1 MFTLSLCMIVR
12 NEEQT
17 LDRILSCAKKFCDE
31 IIIVDTGSTDNTI
44 DICRKYTSNI
54 YNFEWQDDFS
64 LARNFS
70 FSKATKDYII
80 WLDADDNITK
90 ENIEKLINLKSKENT
105 ETDFYMLKYVMGF
118 VNNAP
123 TFEFYRERI
132 IKNNHNYKWQ
142 GFIHEAITPQGN
154 IKYLDIQIEHRKE
167 KTNPPMRNLKIYRKA
182 LKRGLKFSAREQ
194 YYYARELYFNN
205 YFKKTII
212 ELKKYLHMPNKYEPN
227 IIDAYLI
234 IAKSHIKLKD
244 FSSALN
250 VIFDCIKTHI
260 PTPEICCLLAQIY
273 EEFQNINYA
282 ILWYNIAMLT
292 PSPKSG
298 FIQKDYEDFIPLIEL
313 CRIYYKF
320 NYTKSKEYFNKAKTL
335 KPDDELII
343 ANNNFFEK

>member
-12 NEEQT
+12 DEEQT
-17 LDRILSCAKKFCDE
+17 IDRILNCAQKFCDE
-31 IIIVDTGSTDNTI
+31 IIIVDTGSVDNTI
-44 DICRKYTSNI
+44 NICSKYTSKI
-54 YNFEWQDDFS
+54 YHFEWQDNFS
-64 LARNFS
+64 LARNYS

-80 WLDADDNITK
+80 WLDADDYITPT
-90 ENIEKLINLKSKENT
+90 NIEKLIDLKNKEDIK
-105 ETDFYMLKYVMGF
+105 TDFYMLKYVMGF
-118 VNNAP
+118 VDNKP

-132 IKNNHNYKWQ
+132 IRNNRNYKWQ
-142 GFIHEAITPQGN
+142 GFIHEAITPQGD
-154 IKYLDIQIEHRKE
+154 IQYLDIQIEHRKE
-167 KTNPPMRNLKIYRKA
+167 KNNPPMRNLKIYRKT
-182 LKRGLKFSAREQ
+182 LKKGFKFSAREQ

-234 IAKSHIKLKD
+234 MAKSHIKLKD
-244 FSSALN
+244 FSSALKC
-250 VIFDCIKTHI
+250 ILDCIKTYI

-273 EEFQNINYA
+273 EEHKNINHA

-292 PSPKSG
+292 PNTQSG

-320 NYTKSKEYFNKAKTL
+320 NYNKSKEYFNKAKSI
-335 KPDDELII
+335 KPKDKLVIT
-343 ANNNFFEK
+343 NNKFFID